1 VFGYILSLGFK
12 GIFGVFVALLT
23 IGAATYPLFG
33 SDFVGWYL
41 VSTVSA
47 GVVFCTTYIIA
58 TRWELQKRARYTQ
71 ELLQKYSSAIVERL
85 NSFWKVRSVRK
96 TVTIQAN
103 GDVHE
108 CTTIVASPVGQ
119 GLTFY
124 RMWVGAGPR
133 QQQRYAARKQ
143 VEVQV
148 RGPVIKGGR
157 GISRDVTKT
166 WLDDGRLE
174 ILVLFPAAIP
184 PKQRFSLVFDVYWPG
199 KCERL
204 VKDKQPDEFTYTIS
218 HYLERFDYTVIL
230 PKGVEVLY
238 EPVGF
243 NSSNPNIRLSPKF
256 SKGKDQHRIRLR
268 ANQIKGVICI
278 GMLLQMK

>member
-1 VFGYILSLGFK
+1 MFGYILSLGFK
-12 GIFGVFVALLT
+12 GIFGAFVALLT
-23 IGAATYPLFG
+23 IGAAAYPLFG
-33 SDFVGWYL
+33 SDFVVWYL

-47 GVVFCTTYIIA
+47 GIIFCTIYIIA
-58 TRWELQKRARYTQ
+58 TRRELQKRARYTQ
-71 ELLQKYSSAIVERL
+71 ALLQKYSSAIVERL
-85 NSFWKVRSVRK
+85 NSFWKVRSIRK

-119 GLTFY
+119 ELTFY
-124 RMWVGAGPR
+124 RMWVGTGPR
-133 QQQRYAARKQ
+133 QQQRYTARKQ
-143 VEVQV
+143 VKVQV
-148 RGPVIKGGR
+148 RGPVINGAR

-184 PKQRFSLVFDVYWPG
+184 PKQRFSLIFDVYWPG

-204 VKDKQPDEFTYTIS
+204 VKDKQPDEFTFTVS

-230 PKGVEVLY
+230 PKGKEFLY
-238 EPVGF
+238 EPIGF
-243 NSSNPNIRLSPKF
+243 KSPSPNIKLSPKF
-256 SKGKDQHRIRLR
+256 NKDEDQSRIRLR
-268 ANQIKGVICI
+268 ANRVKGVVCI
-278 GMLLQMK
+278 GMLLQLK